1 MELFAEIRREYQFG
15 VGTIKGVS
23 RKLGVH
29 RRVVRQALADAVPPE
44 RAYRAR
50 AKPTLDRVQA
60 FMDRIL
66 EADRTAPRKQR
77 HTARRIHDRLQAEQ
91 PDAPVAASTVREDVR
106 GWKQAAGLT
115 GRAVC
120 VPQTYDW
127 GQEAQVDWY
136 EAVAVLDGDEVTLQ
150 VFCVR
155 SMASG
160 AAFHRAYPRAT
171 QQAFLE
177 AHEGAFAYFGGVFAT
192 LRYDNQ
198 TSAVRKILR
207 GFRREETTR
216 FLAFRSHWQFDA
228 TFCTP
233 GEGHEK
239 GLLVDLSTS
248 I

>member
-1 MELFAEIRREYQFG
+1 MELFAEIRREYQHG

-29 RRVVRQALADAVPPE
+29 RRVVRQALTDAVPPV
-44 RAYRAR
+44 RPYRAR
-50 AKPTLDRVQA
+50 AKPTLAPVQA
-60 FMDRIL
+60 FIDRIL

-77 HTARRIHDRLQAEQ
+77 HTAHRIHDRLRRER
-91 PDAPVAASTVREDVR
+91 PEAPVAASTVREYVR
-106 GWKQAAGLT
+106 GWKRAQGLI

-120 VPQTYDW
+120 VPQTYTW

-136 EAVAVLDGDEVTLQ
+136 EAVAILGDEETTLQ
-150 VFCVR
+150 VFCLR

-177 AHEGAFAYFGGVFAT
+177 AHEGAFEYFGGVFAT
-192 LRYDNQ
+192 LRYDNL

-207 GFRREETTR
+207 GFRRDETT
-216 FLAFRSHWQFDA
+216 ARSASSSEYAIVTARVSAPPRTAGPPQ
-228 TFCTP
+228 
-233 GEGHEK
+233 
-239 GLLVDLSTS
+239 
-248 I
+248 